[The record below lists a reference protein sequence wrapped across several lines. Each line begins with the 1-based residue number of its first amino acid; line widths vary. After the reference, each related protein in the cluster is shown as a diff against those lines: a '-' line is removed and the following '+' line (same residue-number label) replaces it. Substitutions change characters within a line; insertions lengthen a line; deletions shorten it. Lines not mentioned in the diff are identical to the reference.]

1 MAGEPREHQQEED
14 EDAPCRVL
22 LGRLGRPEDAA
33 DLAVKDAAKSLKG
46 IKSIYIENFQAD
58 VKDNKIVQ
66 YRVNA
71 KITFEV
77 GG

>member
-1 MAGEPREHQQEED
+1 MQP
-14 EDAPCRVL
+14 
-22 LGRLGRPEDAA
+22 
-33 DLAVKDAAKSLKG
+33 KSLQG
-46 IKSIYIENFQAD
+46 IKSIYIKNFQAD

-66 YRVNA
+66 YRNNA

>member
-1 MAGEPREHQQEED
+1 MAIHKVIE
-14 EDAPCRVL
+14 VL
-22 LGRLGRPEDAA
+22 SASDKSWEDAA
-33 DLAVKDAAKSLKG
+33 DRAIKDAAKSLQG
-46 IKSIYIENFQAD
+46 IKSIYIKNFQAD

>member
-1 MAGEPREHQQEED
+1 VAIHKVIE
-14 EDAPCRVL
+14 VL
-22 LGRLGRPEDAA
+22 SESTESWEDAA
-33 DLAVKDAAKSLKG
+33 ELAVKDAAKSLKG
-46 IKSIYIENFQAD
+46 IKSIYIKNFQGD

>member
-1 MAGEPREHQQEED
+1 MAIHKVIE
-14 EDAPCRVL
+14 VL
-22 LGRLGRPEDAA
+22 SESTKSWEDAA